1 MIAGTICGV
10 LGLLSLVLAVLLCRR
25 YSQDRNRHFVN
36 EKFYPGAHNRF
47 FRNEKYLTLI
57 KKYFTIAA
65 PPSRSTVTWKWAA
78 GTRAWARTAC
88 TPSPC
93 SCSPS
98 T

>member
-47 FRNEKYLTLI
+47 CHRRKYLTQ
-57 KKYFTIAA
+57 
-65 PPSRSTVTWKWAA
+65 
-78 GTRAWARTAC
+78 
-88 TPSPC
+88 
-93 SCSPS
+93 
-98 T
+98 

>member
-47 FRNEKYLTLI
+47 FNSVLNNI
-57 KKYFTIAA
+57 
-65 PPSRSTVTWKWAA
+65 
-78 GTRAWARTAC
+78 
-88 TPSPC
+88 
-93 SCSPS
+93 
-98 T
+98 